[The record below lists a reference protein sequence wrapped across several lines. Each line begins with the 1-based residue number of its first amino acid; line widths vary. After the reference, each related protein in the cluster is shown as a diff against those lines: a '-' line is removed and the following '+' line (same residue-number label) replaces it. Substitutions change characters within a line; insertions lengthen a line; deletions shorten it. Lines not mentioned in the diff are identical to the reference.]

1 MHFLCSLFRHLSPP
15 HDLPQIAENRHGV
28 GRNEFRVLDDSRS
41 HKSPENV
48 AVQRI
53 EKTIA
58 VYNPEVVGSSHA
70 PQSQNRLISR
80 KIRRFFFTFCLQRF
94 LEKLR
99 DFAKFA
105 VDPNHDPY
113 RAKNVPWRNSAVP
126 RLSCCLEPFFHF
138 QIAAV
143 RTFSMVLAA
152 SFWAAVVTGA

>member
-70 PQSQNRLISR
+70 PQSQNRLISM
-80 KIRRFFFTFCLQRF
+80 KSDGFSAFASKGFRRNNAILQNLQLPQTMTHTGQKTCLGATLPCQGF
-94 LEKLR
+94 
-99 DFAKFA
+99 
-105 VDPNHDPY
+105 
-113 RAKNVPWRNSAVP
+113 SAVWN
-126 RLSCCLEPFFHF
+126 HF
-138 QIAAV
+138 STFSLVVSAWV
-143 RTFSMVLAA
+143 LPRTFL
-152 SFWAAVVTGA
+152 

>member
-70 PQSQNRLISR
+70 PQSQNRLISM
-80 KIRRFFFTFCLQRF
+80 KSDGFSAFASKGFRRNNAILQN
-94 LEKLR
+94 LQL
-99 DFAKFA
+99 
-105 VDPNHDPY
+105 PQTMTHTGQ
-113 RAKNVPWRNSAVP
+113 KNVPWRNSAVP

>member
-70 PQSQNRLISR
+70 PATTKTPLSSR
-80 KIRRFFFTFCLQRF
+80 K
-94 LEKLR
+94 
-99 DFAKFA
+99 A
-105 VDPNHDPY
+105 VF
-113 RAKNVPWRNSAVP
+113 
-126 RLSCCLEPFFHF
+126 FFHF
-138 QIAAV
+138 CNFGRRPRFPDTGVTQTVTQTGQKIGPEAAFPPPGFLSFLWRQRAFA
-143 RTFSMVLAA
+143 RTFPMVFAA
-152 SFWAAVVTGA
+152 SFWAAVVTWA